1 LGRIEALINV
11 RATSHELFLL
21 PLKQL
26 LSVDLLLS
34 KLFLHLTLQFSNLLP
49 FNSFNLKLK
58 LGALSLFFF
67 SCFLFGFDEE
77 SIVVTP

>member
-1 LGRIEALINV
+1 
-11 RATSHELFLL
+11 
-21 PLKQL
+21 
-26 LSVDLLLS
+26 
-34 KLFLHLTLQFSNLLP
+34 LHLTLQFSNLLP